1 VLSVKEMAALLCCS
15 EQAVYKQVYRPAL
28 PYRKL
33 GRKVIFLCQEV
44 EAYLH
49 GLPGLQLR
57 PINPSPLGQKMKLY
71 NSVCGAIDWLGRSHT
86 QGSGGL

>member
-1 VLSVKEMAALLCCS
+1 MVLSAKDMAALLGCS
-15 EQAVYKQVYRPAL
+15 EQAVYKQVYRRAL

-33 GRKVIFLCQEV
+33 GRKVIFLRQEV

-57 PINPSPLGQKMKLY
+57 HLN
-71 NSVCGAIDWLGRSHT
+71 V
-86 QGSGGL
+86 